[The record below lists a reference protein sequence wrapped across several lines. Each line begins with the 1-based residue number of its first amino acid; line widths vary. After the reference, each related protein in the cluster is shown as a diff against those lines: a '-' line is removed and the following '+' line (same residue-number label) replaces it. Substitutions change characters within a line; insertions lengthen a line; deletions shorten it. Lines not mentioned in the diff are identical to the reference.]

1 MVFSRRLKTLLTAF
15 GALVDAVTERPAGV
29 SATSEQGTYFP
40 ACGHYSLVNALLG
53 YLLLAVAST
62 GVIWKGSELLERA
75 AERLSKHYGL
85 PVAVHGAVVVAIGSS
100 FPELSS
106 VVLSTLLHGE
116 FSLGVGAI
124 VGSAIFNLLVIPAAA
139 ALASEQLE
147 TTRDIVHKDAQ
158 FYIISVLV
166 LFITFAL
173 GATYVPGGTNAEA
186 ILTPTLVLMPLAT
199 YAIYVFLQYQDTRDH
214 AAKPIQ
220 VNVPREVGTLA
231 VSLLLITVGVE
242 GIVRAALGF
251 GEIFGTPSFLWGLT
265 VIAAATSLPDAF
277 VSVRA
282 ARIDDS
288 VTSLTNVLGSNTFN
302 LLVAIP
308 VGVLLAGPTTVSFL
322 AAVPMMG
329 FLAFATLVFVIVTR
343 THLELT
349 DPEAYG
355 LLVLYLLFLAWMTLE
370 TFGVV
375 ETVRGI

>member
-1 MVFSRRLKTLLTAF
+1 MNPVLW
-15 GALVDAVTERPAGV
+15 
-29 SATSEQGTYFP
+29 
-40 ACGHYSLVNALLG
+40 
-53 YLLLAVAST
+53 YLLLAVVST

-106 VVLSTLLHGE
+106 VVISTLVHGE
-116 FSLGVGAI
+116 FGLGVGAI
-124 VGSAIFNLLVIPAAA
+124 VGSAIFNLLVIPAFS
-139 ALASEQLE
+139 ALASETLE
-147 TTRDIVHKDAQ
+147 VTRDIVHKDAQ

-173 GATYVPGGTNAEA
+173 GATYVPGGTNSAA
-186 ILTPTLVLMPLAT
+186 ILTPALAVMPLAT
-199 YAIYVFLQYQDTRDH
+199 YGVYVFLQYQDTRDH
-214 AAKPIQ
+214 EATEDVD
-220 VNVPREVGTLA
+220 VNSGREWALLG
-231 VSLLLITVGVE
+231 VSLVLIAVGVE

-251 GEIFGTPSFLWGLT
+251 GAVFDTPSFLWGLT

-277 VSVRA
+277 VSINA
-282 ARIDDS
+282 AKNDES

-308 VGVLLAGPTTVSFL
+308 VGVVLAGSATVNFL
-322 AAVPMMG
+322 AAIPMMG
-329 FLAFATLVFVIVTR
+329 FLAFATLVFIVVTR

-349 DPEAYG
+349 DAEAYALLG
-355 LLVLYLLFLAWMTLE
+355 LYAVFLAWMTLE
-370 TFGVV
+370 STGTI